1 MTNDQAALVAGWLA
15 ATDIALLELNG
26 PDGQWLIRNEGGKT
40 TLTISS
46 TRPALAVSASH
57 SGVFLTHH
65 PLQNHCLVQP
75 ETVVKEGQIVGL
87 LQAGVLL
94 LPVVAP
100 HDGVFVHYLSADRSL
115 VGYATPLFEL
125 RPL

>member
-15 ATDIALLELNG
+15 ATDIALLELSG

-40 TLTISS
+40 TLTITS
-46 TRPALAVSASH
+46 TRPALAVSAPH
-57 SGVFLTHH
+57 AGVFLTHH
-65 PLQNHCLVQP
+65 PLQSHPFAEP
-75 ETVVKEGQIVGL
+75 EVPVAQGQIVGL
-87 LQAGVLL
+87 LQAGVLM

-100 HDGVFVHYLSADRSL
+100 KDGVFVQYVSADRTL

>member
-40 TLTISS
+40 TLTITS
-46 TRPALAVSASH
+46 TRPAQIVSAPH
-57 SGVFLTHH
+57 AGVFLTHH
-65 PLQNHCLVQP
+65 PLHSHPFAEP
-75 ETVVKEGQIVGL
+75 ETPVAKGQIVGL

-100 HDGVFVHYLSADRSL
+100 RDGVFVQYVSADWTL